1 MGRASGGG
9 FEFDADARLDRLI
22 AAYARTRTGMRE
34 PSASSPGGA
43 FQPASPDE
51 SWYGFSPCFPSAD
64 MPGPNGLMASA
75 AETPSASPLPE
86 LTGIQLGPYQLRRFI
101 GSGGLGAVYE
111 ATDASATPIALKVLG
126 SIANLS
132 DTDVGWFSRE
142 AALKYRLE
150 HPNIVKVVDV
160 GVYDGMA
167 CLAMELVPGTSLG
180 AYTRP
185 ESLLPM
191 SESLRYAAETAMA
204 LGYAHARG
212 IVHRDVKPDNILV
225 DRPAHQAKLAD
236 FGVAMFGDGF
246 RTQTGVIPG
255 TPAYMSPEQLCGGV
269 IDGRT
274 DLYALGVVLFE
285 TLSGCRP
292 HAALSLGALLRE
304 VAGHDAPPLSRVR
317 ADVPEPVVALV
328 SRLLERAP
336 GRRPADA
343 AAVAAELF
351 ALAELVRVSE
361 LGPKSRG

>member
-1 MGRASGGG
+1 MPAPNG
-9 FEFDADARLDRLI
+9 
-22 AAYARTRTGMRE
+22 
-34 PSASSPGGA
+34 PSASAATP
-43 FQPASPDE
+43 PAS
-51 SWYGFSPCFPSAD
+51 SS
-64 MPGPNGLMASA
+64 
-75 AETPSASPLPE
+75 PE
-86 LTGIQLGPYQLRRFI
+86 LTGVRLGPYRLCRFI
-101 GSGGLGAVYE
+101 GSGGLGSVYE
-111 ATDASATPIALKVLG
+111 AADASARPVALKVLG
-126 SIANLS
+126 PIAHLS

-142 AALKYRLE
+142 AALKCRLD
-150 HPNIVKVVDV
+150 HPNIVKVVDA
-160 GVYDGMA
+160 GVFDGMA

-191 SESLRYAAETAMA
+191 FETLRYAGDTALA

-225 DRPAHQAKLAD
+225 DRPARRAKLAD

-285 TLSGCRP
+285 ALSGCRP
-292 HAALSLGALLRE
+292 HSATSLGALLRE
-304 VAGHDAPPLSRVR
+304 VAGHDAPPLSQVR
-317 ADVPEPVVALV
+317 ADVPRPVAELV
-328 SRLLERAP
+328 SRLLERTP

-343 AAVAAELF
+343 TAVAAELF
-351 ALAELVRVSE
+351 ALAGHVHGSE

>member
-1 MGRASGGG
+1 M
-9 FEFDADARLDRLI
+9 
-22 AAYARTRTGMRE
+22 
-34 PSASSPGGA
+34 PSS
-43 FQPASPDE
+43 
-51 SWYGFSPCFPSAD
+51 
-64 MPGPNGLMASA
+64 NGLMASA
-75 AETPSASPLPE
+75 AATPAASPLPE
-86 LTGIQLGPYQLRRFI
+86 LTGVRLGPYRLRRFI

-111 ATDASATPIALKVLG
+111 AADASATPLALKVLG
-126 SIANLS
+126 PVAHLS
-132 DTDVGWFSRE
+132 DTDAGWFSRE
-142 AALKYRLE
+142 AALKFRLE
-150 HPNIVKVVDV
+150 HPNIVKVVDA

-167 CLAMELVPGTSLG
+167 CLAMELIPGTSLG

-191 SESLRYAAETAMA
+191 SEALRYGADTAQA

-225 DRPAHQAKLAD
+225 DRLAHQAKLSD
-236 FGVAMFGDGF
+236 FGIALFGDGF

-269 IDGRT
+269 IDSRT

-292 HAALSLGALLRE
+292 HSAATLGALLRQ

-317 ADVPEPVVALV
+317 ADAPEPLVALV
-328 SRLLERAP
+328 SSLLERSP

-343 AAVAAELF
+343 GAVAADLL
-351 ALAELVRVSE
+351 ALAELVHVSE